1 MLDMIEKCHS
11 EVLSVYFFACEINDH
26 GIESAVTTFINQAN
40 TLNCSKGCFRL
51 RFSDPGITY
60 NGVRSLTKLM
70 STKNVSLIEF
80 QLQSKID
87 FITLNLPRPIIM
99 CENSFSHMSSRHI
112 ENYCKCVVGNQKLRS
127 S

>member
-87 FITLNLPRPIIM
+87 FITLNLLIGAVVLPPGETPS
-99 CENSFSHMSSRHI
+99 CLGHSNSAYRR
-112 ENYCKCVVGNQKLRS
+112 Y
-127 S
+127 